1 MNKKMIILTF
11 AFVMDL
17 LFLGAGFYILTNLDN
32 LVVTYNDEL
41 TADVYVDTAIDQNVN
56 LVFYKTGCPYC
67 QSGKKAVV
75 TAAKESAYPTFY
87 IDVESDKG
95 QQLVKQYQV
104 EKAATIITLRDGES
118 RLYLYAKKTQAGK
131 ITADEKTI
139 EEALDDPKNE
149 AQ

>member
-1 MNKKMIILTF
+1 MSRKP
-11 AFVMDL
+11 
-17 LFLGAGFYILTNLDN
+17 YILTLA
-32 LVVTYNDEL
+32 LVIIDLMFLGVSFPILKDFAFDYNYEL
-41 TADVYVDTAIDQNVN
+41 TADVYVDTAINQNVN

-67 QSGKKAVV
+67 KTGKKAVV

-118 RLYLYAKKTQAGK
+118 QHYLYAKKTQKGK
-131 ITADEKTI
+131 ITANTKNI
-139 EEALDDPKNE
+139 EEAFND
-149 AQ
+149 

>member
-1 MNKKMIILTF
+1 MSKKIITLIISAIILVLT
-11 AFVMDL
+11 V
-17 LFLGAGFYILTNLDN
+17 AGVNFIFQKRTLD
-32 LVVTYNDEL
+32 YDHHL

-67 QSGKKAVV
+67 QAGKQAVV

-118 RLYLYAKKTQAGK
+118 QLYLYAKKTQAGK
-131 ITADEKTI
+131 ITANTKNI
-139 EEALDDPKNE
+139 KEAFND
-149 AQ
+149 

>member
-1 MNKKMIILTF
+1 MSKKIITLIISTIILVLT
-11 AFVMDL
+11 V
-17 LFLGAGFYILTNLDN
+17 AGVNFIFQKRTLD
-32 LVVTYNDEL
+32 YDRHL

-67 QSGKKAVV
+67 QAGKQAVV

-118 RLYLYAKKTQAGK
+118 QLYLYAKKTQAGK
-131 ITADEKTI
+131 ITANTKNI
-139 EEALDDPKNE
+139 EEAFND
-149 AQ
+149 

>member
-1 MNKKMIILTF
+1 MSKKIITLIISAIILVLT
-11 AFVMDL
+11 V
-17 LFLGAGFYILTNLDN
+17 AGVNFIFQKRTLDYDRHLT
-32 LVVTYNDEL
+32 V
-41 TADVYVDTAIDQNVN
+41 DVYVDTAIDQNVN

-67 QSGKKAVV
+67 QAGKQAVV

-118 RLYLYAKKTQAGK
+118 QLCPYAKKTQAGK
-131 ITADEKTI
+131 ITANTKNI
-139 EEALDDPKNE
+139 EEAFND
-149 AQ
+149 